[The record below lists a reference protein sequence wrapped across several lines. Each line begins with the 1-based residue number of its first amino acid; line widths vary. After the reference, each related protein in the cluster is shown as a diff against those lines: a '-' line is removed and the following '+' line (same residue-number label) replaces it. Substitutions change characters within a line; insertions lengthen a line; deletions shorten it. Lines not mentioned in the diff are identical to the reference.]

1 MANGEVR
8 PPAVRPQGPAQSSA
22 GGFGVWARSHVPFLI
37 VALLVVGIGG
47 YLWYKHEK
55 NKNSTATTTGTDLL
69 TSTESGDLDT
79 IASNTT
85 AEVQAINQLYGAL
98 VSTTPVPPTT
108 IATAPSSPTS
118 PTNPN
123 PPTTNTGPPSP
134 PVIGGSPPAPVTTT
148 TTQPGQF
155 TAAQAATTLTSAPQG
170 VPSNL
175 GNSGSPPAT
184 PPAPVTT
191 TTTQPGY
198 FTAAQAA
205 TTLTSAPQGVPS
217 NLGISGYTAQTGVE
231 PTLTSRVTPPTSA
244 VKTAGTVTTGPS
256 IFTATQAAKTEVPAT
271 KPVTK
276 PTKAAPKQTYTNA
289 QELTAL

>member
-55 NKNSTATTTGTDLL
+55 NKTTAATTAATTTGTDLL
-69 TSTESGDLDT
+69 TATESGDLDT
-79 IASNTT
+79 MASNTT

-98 VSTTPVPPTT
+98 VSTTPVAPSTT
-108 IATAPSSPTS
+108 VPVAPSSPTS
-118 PTNPN
+118 PTSPN
-123 PPTTNTGPPSP
+123 PPSTNTGPPSP
-134 PVIGGSPPAPVTTT
+134 PVIGGST
-148 TTQPGQF
+148 GGGYE
-155 TAAQAATTLTSAPQG
+155 TSG
-170 VPSNL
+170 
-175 GNSGSPPAT
+175 PPAT

-198 FTAAQAA
+198 FNAATAAA
-205 TTLTSAPQGVPS
+205 TMTSAPQGVPAG
-217 NLGISGYTAQTGVE
+217 LG
-231 PTLTSRVTPPTSA
+231 RVTPPTSA

>member
-55 NKNSTATTTGTDLL
+55 NKTTAATTTGTDLL
-69 TSTESGDLDT
+69 TATESGDLDT
-79 IASNTT
+79 MASNTT

-98 VSTTPVPPTT
+98 VSTTPVAPSTT
-108 IATAPSSPTS
+108 VPVAPSSPTS
-118 PTNPN
+118 PTSPN
-123 PPTTNTGPPSP
+123 PPSTNTGPPSP
-134 PVIGGSPPAPVTTT
+134 PVIGG
-148 TTQPGQF
+148 G
-155 TAAQAATTLTSAPQG
+155 
-170 VPSNL
+170 
-175 GNSGSPPAT
+175 PPAT

-198 FTAAQAA
+198 FNAATAAA
-205 TTLTSAPQGVPS
+205 TMTSAPQGVPAG
-217 NLGISGYTAQTGVE
+217 LG
-231 PTLTSRVTPPTSA
+231 RVTPPTSA

>member
-134 PVIGGSPPAPVTTT
+134 PVIGGSPPA
-148 TTQPGQF
+148 
-155 TAAQAATTLTSAPQG
+155 
-170 VPSNL
+170 
-175 GNSGSPPAT
+175 T

>member
-55 NKNSTATTTGTDLL
+55 NKTTAATTTGTDLL
-69 TSTESGDLDT
+69 TATESGDLDT

-98 VSTTPVPPTT
+98 VSTTPVAPSTT
-108 IATAPSSPTS
+108 VPVAPSSPTS

-123 PPTTNTGPPSP
+123 PPTTNTGPPNP
-134 PVIGGSPPAPVTTT
+134 PVIHGLLPVDY
-148 TTQPGQF
+148 P
-155 TAAQAATTLTSAPQG
+155 
-170 VPSNL
+170 N
-175 GNSGSPPAT
+175 
-184 PPAPVTT
+184 PAPVTT

-198 FTAAQAA
+198 FNAATAAA
-205 TTLTSAPQGVPS
+205 TMTSAPQGVPAG
-217 NLGISGYTAQTGVE
+217 LG
-231 PTLTSRVTPPTSA
+231 RVTPPTSA

>member
-55 NKNSTATTTGTDLL
+55 NKTTAATTTGTDLL
-69 TSTESGDLDT
+69 TATESGDLDT
-79 IASNTT
+79 ISSNTT

-98 VSTTPVPPTT
+98 VSTTPVPPSTT
-108 IATAPSSPTS
+108 VPVAPTTPTS

-123 PPTTNTGPPSP
+123 PPNTNTGPPP
-134 PVIGGSPPAPVTTT
+134 PPGPP
-148 TTQPGQF
+148 
-155 TAAQAATTLTSAPQG
+155 
-170 VPSNL
+170 
-175 GNSGSPPAT
+175 

-198 FTAAQAA
+198 FDAATAAA
-205 TTLTSAPQGVPS
+205 TMTSAPQGVPNGS
-217 NLGISGYTAQTGVE
+217 IGSSGVSPTVNQTTGG
-231 PTLTSRVTPPTSA
+231 RVTPPTSA
-244 VKTAGTVTTGPS
+244 VKTAGTVTSGPS
-256 IFTATQAAKTEVPAT
+256 IFSASKAAATQVPAT

>member
-55 NKNSTATTTGTDLL
+55 NKTTAATTTGTDLL

-108 IATAPSSPTS
+108 IATAPSSPIS
-118 PTNPN
+118 PTSPN
-123 PPTTNTGPPSP
+123 PPTTNTGPPNPP
-134 PVIGGSPPAPVTTT
+134 PVGVAAGG
-148 TTQPGQF
+148 QPGQF

-175 GNSGSPPAT
+175 GK
-184 PPAPVTT
+184 
-191 TTTQPGY
+191 
-198 FTAAQAA
+198 
-205 TTLTSAPQGVPS
+205 
-217 NLGISGYTAQTGVE
+217 SGYTAQTGVE
-231 PTLTSRVTPPTSA
+231 PTLTSRVTPPTSSVNTA
-244 VKTAGTVTTGPS
+244 ASHIAGAKTA
-256 IFTATQAAKTEVPAT
+256 AT
-271 KPVTK
+271 KT
-276 PTKAAPKQTYTNA
+276 TKAGAKGTGIQGSGQKNFG
-289 QELTAL
+289 L

>member
-37 VALLVVGIGG
+37 VGLLVVGIGG

-55 NKNSTATTTGTDLL
+55 NKTTAATTTGTDLL
-69 TSTESGDLDT
+69 TATESGDLDT
-79 IASNTT
+79 MASNTT

-98 VSTTPVPPTT
+98 VSTTPVPPSTT
-108 IATAPSSPTS
+108 VPVAPTTPTS

-123 PPTTNTGPPSP
+123 PPNTNTGPPP
-134 PVIGGSPPAPVTTT
+134 PPGPP
-148 TTQPGQF
+148 
-155 TAAQAATTLTSAPQG
+155 
-170 VPSNL
+170 
-175 GNSGSPPAT
+175 

-198 FTAAQAA
+198 FDAATAAA
-205 TTLTSAPQGVPS
+205 TMTSAPQGVPAG
-217 NLGISGYTAQTGVE
+217 LG
-231 PTLTSRVTPPTSA
+231 RVTPPTSA

>member
-1 MANGEVR
+1 M
-8 PPAVRPQGPAQSSA
+8 
-22 GGFGVWARSHVPFLI
+22 
-37 VALLVVGIGG
+37 
-47 YLWYKHEK
+47 
-55 NKNSTATTTGTDLL
+55 

-98 VSTTPVPPTT
+98 VSTTPVAPSTT
-108 IATAPSSPTS
+108 VPVAPSSPTS

-123 PPTTNTGPPSP
+123 PPTTNTGPPNP
-134 PVIGGSPPAPVTTT
+134 PVIGGSPPATPPAPVTTT

-175 GNSGSPPAT
+175 GK
-184 PPAPVTT
+184 
-191 TTTQPGY
+191 
-198 FTAAQAA
+198 
-205 TTLTSAPQGVPS
+205 
-217 NLGISGYTAQTGVE
+217 SGYTAQTGVE

>member
-98 VSTTPVPPTT
+98 VSTTPVAPSTT
-108 IATAPSSPTS
+108 VPVAPSSPTS

-123 PPTTNTGPPSP
+123 PPTTNTGPPNP
-134 PVIGGSPPAPVTTT
+134 PVIGGSTGGGYETSGPPATPPAPVTTT
-148 TTQPGQF
+148 TTQPGYF
-155 TAAQAATTLTSAPQG
+155 NAAQAATTLTSAPQG

-175 GNSGSPPAT
+175 GK
-184 PPAPVTT
+184 
-191 TTTQPGY
+191 
-198 FTAAQAA
+198 
-205 TTLTSAPQGVPS
+205 
-217 NLGISGYTAQTGVE
+217 SGYTAQTGVE

>member
-108 IATAPSSPTS
+108 IATAPSSPVA
-118 PTNPN
+118 PTQPN
-123 PPTTNTGPPSP
+123 APSTNTGPPPPPSIGYSP
-134 PVIGGSPPAPVTTT
+134 GGPTAIPLSPVTTVS
-148 TTQPGQF
+148 TQPGAF
-155 TAAQAATTLTSAPQG
+155 SASTAAKTMTNSPN
-170 VPSNL
+170 VPANL
-175 GNSGSPPAT
+175 GKSGINP
-184 PPAPVTT
+184 
-191 TTTQPGY
+191 
-198 FTAAQAA
+198 
-205 TTLTSAPQGVPS
+205 
-217 NLGISGYTAQTGVE
+217 QTGVE
-231 PTLTSRVTPPTSA
+231 PSNAPGSTNRITPKAGVVS
-244 VKTAGTVTTGPS
+244 TAGT
-256 IFTATQAAKTEVPAT
+256 KTKVGSGVQGSGL
-271 KPVTK
+271 K
-276 PTKAAPKQTYTNA
+276 NSG
-289 QELTAL
+289 L

>member
-55 NKNSTATTTGTDLL
+55 NKTTAATTTGTDLL
-69 TSTESGDLDT
+69 TATESGDLDT

-98 VSTTPVPPTT
+98 VSTTPVAPSTT
-108 IATAPSSPTS
+108 VPVAPSSPTS

-123 PPTTNTGPPSP
+123 PPTTNTGPPNPP
-134 PVIGGSPPAPVTTT
+134 PVGVAAGG
-148 TTQPGQF
+148 QPGQF

-175 GNSGSPPAT
+175 GK
-184 PPAPVTT
+184 
-191 TTTQPGY
+191 
-198 FTAAQAA
+198 
-205 TTLTSAPQGVPS
+205 
-217 NLGISGYTAQTGVE
+217 SGYTAQTGVE